1 MSTQSFVFTGSGGQ
15 GVITAAII
23 LGEAASIHEGLN
35 AVQTQVY
42 GPEARGG
49 ATRSDVVISTEPIR
63 FPKVVNANVLVCLT
77 QEAYDKFG
85 RLVQPGGVLLIDS
98 LYVTNPKNTEARQ
111 VILPMF
117 EATKKELGNPVV
129 FNIAVLGCV
138 LSLTKIVRPES
149 VLKALRTK
157 IAPQYLDMN
166 TKALELGMDMGTKWK
181 ESKANSAR
189 KETTKTKVC

>member
-1 MSTQSFVFTGSGGQ
+1 M
-15 GVITAAII
+15 ITAAII

-49 ATRSDVVISTEPIR
+49 ATRSDVVISSEPIR

-85 RLVQPGGVLLIDS
+85 RIVQPGGFLLIDS

-111 VILPMF
+111 VILPLF
-117 EATKKELGNPVV
+117 EATKKEIGNPIV

-166 TKALELGMDMGTKWK
+166 TKALELGMDMGAKWK
-181 ESKANSAR
+181 DSKANSAR
-189 KETTKTKVC
+189 KENTKTKAC

>member
-85 RLVQPGGVLLIDS
+85 RIVQPGGLLLIDS

-117 EATKKELGNPVV
+117 EVTKKEIGNPVV

-166 TKALELGMDMGTKWK
+166 TKALELGMDMGAKWK
-181 ESKANSAR
+181 DSKANSAR
-189 KETTKTKVC
+189 KETNKTKC

>member
-49 ATRSDVVISTEPIR
+49 STRADVVISKEPIR

-85 RLVQPGGVLLIDS
+85 RIVQPGGLLLIDS
-98 LYVTNPKNTEARQ
+98 LYVTSPKNTEARQ
-111 VILPMF
+111 VILPLF
-117 EATKKELGNPVV
+117 EATKKEIGNPVV

-166 TKALELGMDMGTKWK
+166 TKALELGMDMGAKWK
-181 ESKANSAR
+181 DSKTNSSAR
-189 KETTKTKVC
+189 KETNKTKC